1 MSALQVEKHLNKA
14 RSLFTKGKEAEA
26 NDLLNSIIKKF
37 PQNKKVQF
45 VIQQLKQLSVKQSN
59 PSQQKIDTLL
69 KYYQNSQMATAENL
83 ALSLTQEFPNH
94 PFGWKALG
102 VILGSTGKK
111 VEALIAHQKAIKVA
125 PEDAEIHNN
134 LGNALRDLGKFDKAE
149 VSIMKAIKI
158 KPDNAGFYNNLGA
171 LYKDI
176 GKLEEAETNFRH
188 AIRLMPE
195 LAISYNNLGLVLLEL
210 RNYEQAQA
218 SYTRAIELNPG
229 FDEAYSNLADVYRKQ
244 GLTKETL
251 ECISKAVALKP
262 ENPSYRWSFAM
273 LQIPKVFL
281 TIAEYKNVSQIYEK
295 ELSKLESF
303 ITPETLN
310 EFSKFVGTTYPYY
323 IAYLENNNRFLLEK
337 HGEICC
343 HIMKNW
349 QEKNLTSQINLSANS
364 KKKGKIKVGIIS
376 SHIHYHSVWNM
387 FLKGVIKNLDADKFD
402 IHIFYLKK
410 RSDDETEL
418 TKKSVKYFHTGFK
431 NLTEWANKIKNSEI
445 DIAFYPEVGMHK
457 LTIKLASMR
466 LAPIQV
472 ASFGHPETSGLNTLD
487 YYISSEL
494 LETSNSNSFYSEK
507 LIKLPGLG
515 YYFEPPTLKPSEIDF
530 SKIGINLNSPIFL
543 CLGAPNKFLP
553 LYDWVFVEI
562 IRRINNCQLVFVN
575 DLCGAFKVFK
585 KRLKDKIEH
594 SGFIFEKHVIFVP
607 GQTREGYSALMKNA
621 DLLLDTIGFSGAN
634 TALQAIGCGLPV
646 ITREGRFQRTRH
658 ASAILRT
665 IDVEELI
672 ANTEEEYIDLIE
684 KITLDEVFK
693 NKIRFKI
700 KAKEKLLYK
709 NENSIRALEDF
720 FESVGGR

>member
-26 NDLLNSIIKKF
+26 KELLNSIIKIF

-45 VIQQLKQLSVKQSN
+45 VIQQLKQLPVKQSN
-59 PSQQKIDTLL
+59 PSQEKIDTLL
-69 KYYQNSQMATAENL
+69 KCYQNSQMATAENL

-111 VEALIAHQKAIKVA
+111 NEALIAHQKAVKVA

-134 LGNALRDLGKFDKAE
+134 LGNALRDLGRYDKAE
-149 VSIMKAIKI
+149 VSIMEAIKI
-158 KPDNAGFYNNLGA
+158 KPDNAQFYNNLGA

-188 AIRLMPE
+188 AIRLRPE

-218 SYTRAIELNPG
+218 SYTRAIELNPK
-229 FDEAYSNLADVYRKQ
+229 FAEAYKNLADVYMKQ
-244 GLTKETL
+244 GLLKETL
-251 ECISKAVALKP
+251 ECSFYSVALKP
-262 ENPSYRWSFAM
+262 ENLSYRWNFAM

-281 TIAEYKNVSQIYEK
+281 TIEEYKNVSEIYEK

-387 FLKGVIKNLDADKFD
+387 FLKGVIKNLDAEKFD

-445 DIAFYPEVGMHK
+445 DIAFYPEVGMDK

-472 ASFGHPETSGLNTLD
+472 TSFGHPETSGLNTLD

-543 CLGAPNKFLP
+543 CLGAPNKFSP

-562 IRRINNCQLVFVN
+562 IRRINDCQLVFVN
-575 DLCGAFKVFK
+575 DLCGASKVFK

-607 GQTREGYSALMKNA
+607 GLTREGYSALMKNA
-621 DLLLDTIGFSGAN
+621 DVLLDTIGFSGAN
-634 TALQAIGCGLPV
+634 TALQAIGCGLPI

-672 ANTEEEYIDLIE
+672 VSTEEEYIDLIE

-693 NKIRFKI
+693 NKIRLKI
-700 KAKEKLLYK
+700 KDKEKLLYK
-709 NENSIRALEDF
+709 NVNSIRALEDF